1 MPDIS
6 LQPVDRVEVLSIM
19 DNTIDVLMA
28 GTSIAQRAPLLQDKF
43 SRPPLRAEHG
53 LSMLITV
60 ESNGKKDSLVFDA
73 GSSAEGVLHNMDV
86 LGVRPGK
93 LHALVV
99 SHGHPDHTLG
109 LIGILKRN
117 GRKGMPVIVHP
128 DAFLKRRNVLADGRQ
143 IDLPP
148 PSREDLE
155 AQGISVV
162 EEKGPT
168 LLIDGKVLVTGEIPR
183 TTPFEKG
190 FPLGQAEIDGQWR
203 PDPWIYDD
211 QAIVINVRNKG
222 LVVLTGCG
230 HAGLINTL
238 QHAGNA
244 TGVKDIYTVMGGFHL
259 TGKIFEPVIGPTVQA
274 LKDMKPKVL
283 IPQHCT
289 GWRATFEIARDFPEA
304 FVPSSVGTT
313 FVL

>member
-6 LQPVDRVEVLSIM
+6 LQPVDQVEILSLM

-28 GTSIAQRAPLLQDKF
+28 GTSIARRAPLLQDKF

-73 GSSAEGVLHNMDV
+73 GSSAEGALHNMDV